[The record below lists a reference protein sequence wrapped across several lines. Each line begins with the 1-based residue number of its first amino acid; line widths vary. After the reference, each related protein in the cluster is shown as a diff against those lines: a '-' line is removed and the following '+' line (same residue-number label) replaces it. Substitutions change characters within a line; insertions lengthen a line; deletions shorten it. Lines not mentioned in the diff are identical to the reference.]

1 MFQEILALII
11 IFLFIARISWQLHQK
26 LIPRN
31 QFIFWLF
38 FWVICGIL
46 IIYIKK
52 IDALVANI
60 GIIILSWGI
69 EERKIFPGYKIN
81 LTILL
86 GLLCILGGLIYQIYS
101 KGIILGIFSWSIII
115 FFALIF
121 KRFILARFL

>member
-1 MFQEILALII
+1 MSPLYLIYG
-11 IFLFIARISWQLHQK
+11 ASS
-26 LIPRN
+26 
-31 QFIFWLF
+31 
-38 FWVICGIL
+38 
-46 IIYIKK
+46 
-52 IDALVANI
+52 I

>member
-46 IIYIKK
+46 IVYIKK
-52 IDALVANI
+52 IDALVAGVGFSSS
-60 GIIILSWGI
+60 GIQV
-69 EERKIFPGYKIN
+69 
-81 LTILL
+81 LL
-86 GLLCILGGLIYQIYS
+86 YIAV
-101 KGIILGIFSWSIII
+101 
-115 FFALIF
+115 ALIF
-121 KRFILARFL
+121 YFIFRIRLKLEKIESDISTLTHHYALQFPKIKETTKESNHFQTLDDTNL